1 MPIGSRYYLFPMT
14 QLNADSSGSGET
26 ASHFDG
32 RLLIGNI
39 FAGTISSSFDRM
51 NQTMA
56 CRLVMVLIPWIT
68 IARCTK
74 LFPFPWFTGTIY
86 SPWLRRGPYYSMGP
100 AWYETISFALFF
112 FLCHF
117 FDGTIFCF
125 PMKLGPRTR
134 GTRLCLIS
142 RTIIWYLPLVGT
154 IWFAHVRSVTSRL
167 ILSLRS
173 VSIQSFSLSFLCCFQ
188 LAAWSPRTSTRIQP
202 NNSTS
207 TRSG

>member
-1 MPIGSRYYLFPMT
+1 MPIGSRYYFFPMT

-74 LFPFPWFTGTIY
+74 LFPFPWFNGTIS
-86 SPWLRRGPYYSMGP
+86 SP
-100 AWYETISFALFF
+100 
-112 FLCHF
+112 
-117 FDGTIFCF
+117 
-125 PMKLGPRTR
+125 
-134 GTRLCLIS
+134 
-142 RTIIWYLPLVGT
+142 
-154 IWFAHVRSVTSRL
+154 
-167 ILSLRS
+167 
-173 VSIQSFSLSFLCCFQ
+173 
-188 LAAWSPRTSTRIQP
+188 
-202 NNSTS
+202 
-207 TRSG
+207 

>member
-1 MPIGSRYYLFPMT
+1 MPIGSRYYFFPMT

-74 LFPFPWFTGTIY
+74 LFPFPWFNGTIS
-86 SPWLRRGPYYSMGP
+86 SPWLRRGTRP

-112 FLCHF
+112 FPVPFLLRDSFLIPNETRSEDTRYDTMSSFNNYYMVPPIGWHHFLC
-117 FDGTIFCF
+117 
-125 PMKLGPRTR
+125 
-134 GTRLCLIS
+134 S
-142 RTIIWYLPLVGT
+142 
-154 IWFAHVRSVTSRL
+154 RSVGHFPFDPFPSVSINPILFL
-167 ILSLRS
+167 ILSMLLS
-173 VSIQSFSLSFLCCFQ
+173 ACSIKPKNKHEDPAQQ
-188 LAAWSPRTSTRIQP
+188 LD
-202 NNSTS
+202 
-207 TRSG
+207 